1 LPSSLSVGL
10 EVRVATEHDLDGI
23 TATLT
28 AAFEVDPLWHW
39 AFPAQG
45 LTDLWRLLISS
56 ALRYPWVWVA
66 DDYAAASVW
75 IPPKGIE
82 LTEAEETSLG
92 PMLDG
97 LVGSRA
103 SEILTLF
110 ERLDDTHPD
119 EPPHYYLSLL
129 GTHPDHRGK
138 GLGMALLADNLSKV
152 DSEGT
157 PAYLESSNP
166 ENDPRYERLGFVR
179 VGEFQRPD
187 GQLTCSTMWRE
198 PR

>member
-1 LPSSLSVGL
+1 VK
-10 EVRVATEHDLDGI
+10 VRAATERDLDGV
-23 TATLT
+23 TATLV
-28 AAFEVDPLWHW
+28 AAFEDDPLWSW
-39 AFPAQG
+39 AFPGEG
-45 LTDLWRLLISS
+45 LAELWRLLVSS

-75 IPPKGIE
+75 IPPGGIE
-82 LTEAEETSLG
+82 LTEAEEESLA
-92 PMLDG
+92 PMLEG

-103 SEILTLF
+103 SEVLSLF
-110 ERLDDTHPD
+110 ERLERTHPE

-138 GLGMALLADNLSKV
+138 GLGMALLADNLARI
-152 DSEGT
+152 DSEGM

-166 ENDPRYERLGFVR
+166 ENDARYERLGFVR
-179 VGEFQRPD
+179 VGQFQRPD
-187 GQLTCSTMWRE
+187 EQLTCSTMWRD